1 MHAKNRFFLNRFSH
15 PLLTETVKRIRYTD
29 VSKRVKKPFTYFNLL
44 GKIKMNTIQPYL
56 ESHRS
61 FQVYGFQVR
70 TQNTDE
76 FNPEIAK
83 LPSLWQK
90 FSTSDLAKEAAIF
103 GVYSDYESDANGL
116 YTVTAGV
123 ASTAIK
129 AELSSITVHPGKYLV
144 FKNHGPMPFAVIE
157 AWKQVWHYF
166 STEPN
171 YQRNFR
177 SDFEAYLG
185 SDEIAIHIGVD

>member
-1 MHAKNRFFLNRFSH
+1 
-15 PLLTETVKRIRYTD
+15 
-29 VSKRVKKPFTYFNLL
+29 
-44 GKIKMNTIQPYL
+44 MNTIQPDL
-56 ESHRS
+56 KSLTS
-61 FQVYGFQVR
+61 FQVCGFQVR
-70 TQNTDE
+70 TKNTDE
-76 FNPEIAK
+76 FNPETAK
-83 LPSLWQK
+83 LPTLWQQ
-90 FSTSDLAKEAAIF
+90 FSTSDLAQDASIF

-116 YTVTAGV
+116 YTVTAGI
-123 ASTAIK
+123 ASNTIK
-129 AELSSITVHPGKYLV
+129 PELGSITIQPGKYLV
-144 FKNHGPMPFAVIE
+144 FKNRGPMPFAVIE